1 MEGIDALNAVLTEYD
16 SPTKNAAPEET
27 AQPETEP
34 ETTEETTEPK
44 DPAPTE
50 GQTETPEGQEEPDE
64 SPESVFQNSKQNKAF
79 AEMRVQNK
87 RLNEI
92 VKNLGRIME
101 VPDGTEPEKLIELAE
116 SRLTELRAQAEKV
129 PVELYKELESTR
141 RRQAEIEQE
150 SIKQQATLAF
160 QKVKDHYGL
169 DNKKLVEFAQQLNDA
184 GKNPFTTPMDL
195 VQEYRNLNWEK
206 IIEDEKKKVEKE
218 YQDRLKKAQTKST
231 SPSKAT
237 GGSGPDTS
245 TTVSSM
251 SDFNRLL
258 EGMK

>member
-16 SPTKNAAPEET
+16 SPTQKAAPEET

>member
-1 MEGIDALNAVLTEYD
+1 MEGMDALNAVLTEYD
-16 SPTKNAAPEET
+16 TPPKTAAPEAE
-27 AQPETEP
+27 
-34 ETTEETTEPK
+34 ETTEETTP
-44 DPAPTE
+44 
-50 GQTETPEGQEEPDE
+50 QTQETPEEPKETEAPAAPETETGTETEDE

-87 RLNEI
+87 RLTEI

-101 VPDGTEPEKLIELAE
+101 VPDGTEPERLIELAE

-160 QKVKDHYGL
+160 QKVKDQYTL
-169 DNKKLVEFAQQLNDA
+169 NQKQLVEFAQQLNDA

-206 IIEDEKKKVEKE
+206 ILEEEKKKVEKE
-218 YQDRLKKAQTKST
+218 YQERLKKAQTKST
-231 SPSKAT
+231 TPSKAT
-237 GGSGPDTS
+237 GGSGPEAPTK
-245 TTVSSM
+245 VSSV
-251 SDFNRLL
+251 SDLNRLL
-258 EGMK
+258 EGLK